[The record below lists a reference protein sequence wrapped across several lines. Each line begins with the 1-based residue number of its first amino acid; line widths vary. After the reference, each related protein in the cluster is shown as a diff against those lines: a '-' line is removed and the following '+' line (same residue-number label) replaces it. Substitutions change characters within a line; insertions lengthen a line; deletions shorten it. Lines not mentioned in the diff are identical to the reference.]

1 MRVGSER
8 GEGVKVSKVRRMGQY
23 SMSRG
28 KSEGREGLV
37 GGGGTEKAIE
47 GNRGEGTEGKEQ
59 YIGEWNSEMRV
70 A

>member
-23 SMSRG
+23 SMPRG
-28 KSEGREGLV
+28 KGREGLV
-37 GGGGTEKAIE
+37 GGGVTEKAIE
-47 GNRGEGTEGKEQ
+47 GKWGAGT
-59 YIGEWNSEMRV
+59 